1 MPASF
6 LKSPRLLLALLTA
19 MLLVGCVEP
28 VSMSNYE
35 KIESGMTEEQVYK
48 ILGEPDSADSID
60 LGGFSGTLA
69 TWESRDAMITIQIFN
84 GEVWGKQYSTKQPR
98 N

>member
-1 MPASF
+1 MPASSVNT
-6 LKSPRLLLALLTA
+6 LRLLLALLSA
-19 MLLVGCVEP
+19 VLLVACTEP

-35 KIESGMTEEQVYK
+35 KIESGMTEAQVYR
-48 ILGEPDSADSID
+48 ILGDPDTADSID

-69 TWESRDAMITIQIFN
+69 TWESRDAMITVQIFN
-84 GEVWGKQYSTKQPR
+84 GEVWGKQYSTKQAA

>member
-1 MPASF
+1 MHAFS
-6 LKSPRLLLALLTA
+6 LYTPRFLLALLVA
-19 MLLVGCVEP
+19 LLLAGCTEP

-35 KIESGMTEEQVYK
+35 QIESGMTEAQVYD
-48 ILGEPDSADSID
+48 ILGEPDAADSID
-60 LGGFSGTLA
+60 LGGLSGTLA

-84 GEVWGKQYSTKQPR
+84 GEVWGKQYSTKQAG

>member
-1 MPASF
+1 VPAFS
-6 LKSPRLLLALLTA
+6 LNTPRLLLALLA
-19 MLLVGCVEP
+19 ALLISGCTEP

-35 KIESGMTEEQVYK
+35 QIESGMTEAQVYD
-48 ILGEPDSADSID
+48 ILGEPDTADSID

-69 TWESRDAMITIQIFN
+69 SWESRDAMITIQIFN
-84 GEVWGKQYSTKQPR
+84 GEVWGKQYSTKQAS

>member
-1 MPASF
+1 VPAFF
-6 LKSPRLLLALLTA
+6 LNTPRLLLAILVALL
-19 MLLVGCVEP
+19 MVGCTEP
-28 VSMSNYE
+28 VFMSNYE
-35 KIESGMTEEQVYK
+35 QIESGMTEARVYD

-69 TWESRDAMITIQIFN
+69 TWESRDAVITIQIFN
-84 GEVWGKQYSTKQPR
+84 GEVWGKQYATKQAT